1 MLQSVQLCKVP
12 CDAGSVQAMVVAMT
26 RASSRRG
33 AIGWADF
40 RAYLAA
46 EFAAGRNLLVG
57 SYVLPTGQPLPFG
70 LTIKRLKRH
79 RLLRSVM
86 AGGADREAVAR
97 QWEHALLADDSL
109 VRFPA
114 SVQRCQVTLCERHV
128 PATRARDCSPCAAAG
143 GAATAAAATSDG
155 AAHIAGRQ
163 RRARAP
169 GTRR

>member
-1 MLQSVQLCKVP
+1 
-12 CDAGSVQAMVVAMT
+12 MVVAMT
-26 RASSRRG
+26 HASSRRS

-46 EFAAGRNLLVG
+46 EFAAGRNLLAG

-114 SVQRCQVTLCERHV
+114 SVQCCHGTLCERHT
-128 PATRARDCSPCAAAG
+128 PAIRSRDCAVCAAAG
-143 GAATAAAATSDG
+143 RAAAAAAAVGDS
-155 AAHIAGRQ
+155 AAHIAGRK
-163 RRARAP
+163 RRACAP
-169 GTRR
+169 GTRH